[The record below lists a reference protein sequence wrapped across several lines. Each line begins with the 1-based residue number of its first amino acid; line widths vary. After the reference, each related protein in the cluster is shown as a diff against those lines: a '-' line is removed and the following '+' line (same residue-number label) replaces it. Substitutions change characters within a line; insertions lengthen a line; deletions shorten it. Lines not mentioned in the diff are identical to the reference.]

1 MKSIAPKESR
11 LNPKIAIRETDSRGK
26 GMFAMEPI
34 KTGEAI
40 LVFGGE
46 YVNAE
51 EAKEAERRGKLVMQ
65 WDDDLFSVEDRGAD
79 PTYFINH
86 SCDPNTWMED
96 AFTIVAKRDVEVG
109 EELTI
114 DYALW
119 EADENY
125 VSRWECKCGS
135 SMCRKRVTGNDWR
148 LPELQ
153 ERYKGHFT
161 PLINKRIGVW

>member
-1 MKSIAPKESR
+1 
-11 LNPKIAIRETDSRGK
+11 
-26 GMFAMEPI
+26 MFAIERI
-34 KTGEAI
+34 KNGESI
-40 LVFGGE
+40 IVFGGE

-51 EAKEAERRGKLVMQ
+51 AAKQAKAREKLVMQ

-79 PTYFINH
+79 PAYFINH

-96 AFTIVAKRDVEVG
+96 AFTIMAMRDVEVG
-109 EELTI
+109 EELTV

-161 PLINKRIGVW
+161 PLINKRIGAW

>member
-1 MKSIAPKESR
+1 MKRVAPKESW
-11 LNPKIAIRETDSRGK
+11 LNPKIAIRGTDSRGQ
-26 GMFAMEPI
+26 GMFALEPI
-34 KTGEAI
+34 ETGESI

-51 EAKEAERRGKLVMQ
+51 TAKQAKTTGKLVMQ

-86 SCDPNTWMED
+86 SCDPNAWMEG
-96 AFTIVAKRDVEVG
+96 AFTIVAKRDVEAG

-125 VSRWECKCGS
+125 VSSWECHCGS
-135 SMCRKRVTGNDWR
+135 ARCRKRVTGKDWR

-161 PLINKRIGVW
+161 PLINKRIGV